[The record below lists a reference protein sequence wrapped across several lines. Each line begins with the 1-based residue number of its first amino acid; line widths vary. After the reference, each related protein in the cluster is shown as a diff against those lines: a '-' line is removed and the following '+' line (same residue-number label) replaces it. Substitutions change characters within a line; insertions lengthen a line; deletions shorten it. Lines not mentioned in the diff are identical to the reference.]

1 MASILPIVVYFLTAI
16 VSIFWG
22 TGVSNFMF
30 TESGLPGRGIISRI
44 DFPTTFWANISKSEN
59 FSI

>member
-1 MASILPIVVYFLTAI
+1 
-16 VSIFWG
+16 
-22 TGVSNFMF
+22 VSNFMF